1 MSSSRRTP
9 GSSFCE
15 IPGESWMT
23 RTYLKLKKT
32 FEAVIPAKAGIQ
44 RLRNFRE
51 NLDPGFRR
59 DDEDD
64 GI

>member
-1 MSSSRRTP
+1 
-9 GSSFCE
+9 
-15 IPGESWMT
+15 MT